1 MKRLWKIVAAVIAAS
16 VAPAAAQAWH
26 PGDEPHPPITW
37 AEKPDVDELQSV
49 TPNQAILNGLKK
61 GSAVIDCE
69 VNRNGWLKRCEVVE
83 ESPEGNDFGK
93 AALALAPFFR
103 FNVPEV
109 LKDMPTEVRV
119 PIVWELGSTESRT
132 VVTKSIW
139 MKAPTSGQVAAAYPA
154 GMSGDARVMFQCILQ
169 KDGSVSVCKR
179 LNGHPSDSKF
189 TNAARA
195 LIPTFRMRAEL
206 DGKSLAGARIL
217 LPIQLLDPKL
227 TEQRDS
233 PVPTRPTWSG
243 VPGPDLMTYPA
254 AARAKGVTR
263 GRGDVNCAI
272 GKDGVMTDCRV
283 TKETPEG
290 LGFGEAAL
298 KAAGGFVLN
307 PWSYDGRPVE
317 GARITLP
324 VGFVDDQAPAQAAA
338 PAK

>member
-1 MKRLWKIVAAVIAAS
+1 
-16 VAPAAAQAWH
+16 
-26 PGDEPHPPITW
+26 
-37 AEKPDVDELQSV
+37 
-49 TPNQAILNGLKK
+49 
-61 GSAVIDCE
+61 

-103 FNVPEV
+103 FNVP
-109 LKDMPTEVRV
+109 DMPKDIPAEVHV
-119 PIVWELGSTESRT
+119 PIVWKLSGAATESRS
-132 VVTKSIW
+132 VVTKTIW
-139 MKAPTSGQVAAAYPA
+139 TKAPTSAEVAAAYPA

-169 KDGSVSVCKR
+169 KDGAISVCKR

-189 TNAARA
+189 TEAARE
-195 LIPTFRMRAEL
+195 LIPIFRMRSEV
-206 DGKSLAGARIL
+206 DGKSIAGARVL
-217 LPIQLLDPKL
+217 LPIQLLDPKS
-227 TEQRDS
+227 TELRDS

-243 VPGPDLMTYPA
+243 VPGPELMVYPP
-254 AARAKGVTR
+254 AARASGVTR

-298 KAAGGFVLN
+298 KAASGFVLN

-324 VGFVDDQAPAQAAA
+324 IGFVDDQAPAQAAS